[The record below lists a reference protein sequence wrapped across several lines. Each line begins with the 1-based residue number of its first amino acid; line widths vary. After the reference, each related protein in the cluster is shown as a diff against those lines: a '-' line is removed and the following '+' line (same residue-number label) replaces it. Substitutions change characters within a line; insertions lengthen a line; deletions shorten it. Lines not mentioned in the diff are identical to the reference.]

1 MAVSDSNGMKDIVAL
16 CKRRGIIYPSSE
28 IYGGFANTWDYGPY
42 GVLLKN
48 NVKAAWWE
56 TMVKHRSDIVGLD
69 SAILMNPKVWEA
81 SGHVTAFTDPM
92 VDCKQCKRRFK
103 ADDIVDDPSTSR
115 TSGTGRRCPEC
126 KGELTDAQQFNLMFQ
141 TNVGPVASENV
152 TYLRPETAQGIF
164 VNFKNVLDSTRVKLP
179 FGIAQIGKAF
189 RNEITPGN
197 FTFRTLEFEQC
208 ELEYFVE
215 PEKAEE
221 SFKYWVKE
229 REKWYHTF
237 GINSAKLRIKAHD
250 KSDLAHYA
258 LSVSDVEYEFPFG
271 WSELEGIA
279 NRGDYDLTQHA
290 KFSGQTIDYTDDEG
304 KKLVPYVI
312 EPSGGIDRA
321 TLAFLVDAYVK
332 EQVSRS
338 AGQQVSEGN
347 EERILLRLHPK
358 LAPIKAAI
366 LPLVKK
372 EPVVEI
378 AKKLYEELRKEFF
391 VEYDESGTVGKR
403 YRRQD
408 EIGTPYCFTIDFE
421 SVDDEAVTVR
431 DRDSMEQERVPISSV
446 ADFLRK

>member
-1 MAVSDSNGMKDIVAL
+1 
-16 CKRRGIIYPSSE
+16 
-28 IYGGFANTWDYGPY
+28 
-42 GVLLKN
+42 
-48 NVKAAWWE
+48 
-56 TMVKHRSDIVGLD
+56 
-69 SAILMNPKVWEA
+69 
-81 SGHVTAFTDPM
+81 
-92 VDCKQCKRRFK
+92 
-103 ADDIVDDPSTSR
+103 
-115 TSGTGRRCPEC
+115 
-126 KGELTDAQQFNLMFQ
+126 
-141 TNVGPVASENV
+141 
-152 TYLRPETAQGIF
+152 
-164 VNFKNVLDSTRVKLP
+164 
-179 FGIAQIGKAF
+179 
-189 RNEITPGN
+189 
-197 FTFRTLEFEQC
+197 
-208 ELEYFVE
+208 
-215 PEKAEE
+215 
-221 SFKYWVKE
+221 
-229 REKWYHTF
+229 
-237 GINSAKLRIKAHD
+237 
-250 KSDLAHYA
+250 
-258 LSVSDVEYEFPFG
+258 VSDVEYEFPFG

-431 DRDSMEQERVPISSV
+431 DRDSMEQERIPISSV
-446 ADFLRK
+446 ADFLRKKLQ